1 MQTEFEVKRIALV
14 AAAAAV
20 LGLAACSNAAAP
32 ASHGTGTAIV
42 PVSCRHQYEAWRN
55 GDGKGLMAAV
65 TAVAA
70 EDVARNPQL
79 LTTALRQAQPAV
91 TRGARYPIPACADPM
106 GYWYV
111 LMMHLNAAAKGSTAS
126 SVQAAM
132 AAVPKINDELTA
144 ELSSTTQ

>member
-1 MQTEFEVKRIALV
+1 
-14 AAAAAV
+14 
-20 LGLAACSNAAAP
+20 
-32 ASHGTGTAIV
+32 
-42 PVSCRHQYEAWRN
+42 
-55 GDGKGLMAAV
+55 
-65 TAVAA
+65 
-70 EDVARNPQL
+70 
-79 LTTALRQAQPAV
+79 
-91 TRGARYPIPACADPM
+91 M